1 MRFSENKRNLLRSM
15 AKNTVHKAENGAT
28 HLIVPGSLE
37 LEARRRIFNC
47 ITESPGLH
55 FREIQ
60 RRTGLATGSTD
71 YHIHFLHKNG
81 LIRTER
87 DKNYVRYY
95 PLTKNW
101 SEEEKETL
109 NLLRN
114 TKMRHIL
121 IFLLEKKRS
130 TPLKIAES
138 TGISVSTLS
147 WYLKQLKEK
156 NIISEKKK
164 GRFRLYKINEPDKIV
179 KYLVAHKSSFLD
191 TVVDRFIE
199 TWEF

>member
-1 MRFSENKRNLLRSM
+1 M
-15 AKNTVHKAENGAT
+15 NGA
-28 HLIVPGSLE
+28 LDLE
-37 LEARRRIFNC
+37 VRKRVFNC
-47 ITESPGLH
+47 VVESPGLH

-60 RRTGLATGSTD
+60 RRTGLATGSID
-71 YHIHFLHKNG
+71 YHLHFLHKNG

-95 PLTKNW
+95 PMTKNW
-101 SEEEKETL
+101 TEEEKEVL

-114 TKMRHIL
+114 TKIRHIL
-121 IFLLEKKRS
+121 IHLLEKKKS
-130 TPLKIAES
+130 TPLKISEA
-138 TGISVSTLS
+138 TGISLSTLS
-147 WYLKQLKEK
+147 WYLKQLQGRGA
-156 NIISEKKK
+156 ISQKKK
-164 GRFRLYKINEPDKIV
+164 GRFRFYKINDPDTIV

>member
-1 MRFSENKRNLLRSM
+1 M
-15 AKNTVHKAENGAT
+15 NGQQ
-28 HLIVPGSLE
+28 HLE
-37 LEARRRIFNC
+37 LEVRRRIFNC

-60 RRTGLATGSTD
+60 RRTQLATGSID

-95 PLTKNW
+95 AVDRNW
-101 SEEEKETL
+101 SEEEKEIL

-121 IFLLEKKRS
+121 IFLLEAKKS
-130 TPLKIAES
+130 TPLKISEY
-138 TGISVSTLS
+138 TQISLSTLS
-147 WYLKQLKEK
+147 WYLKQLQAKG
-156 NIISEKKK
+156 IISQKKK
-164 GRFRLYKINEPDKIV
+164 GRFRVYKIDNPDTIV

>member
-1 MRFSENKRNLLRSM
+1 MN
-15 AKNTVHKAENGAT
+15 
-28 HLIVPGSLE
+28 GSLE
-37 LEARRRIFNC
+37 LEVRRRIFNC
-47 ITESPGLH
+47 INESPGLH

-60 RRTGLATGSTD
+60 RRTGLATGSID

-81 LIRTER
+81 LIRVER
-87 DKNYVRYY
+87 DKNYARYY

-101 SEEEKETL
+101 SEEEKEIL
-109 NLLRN
+109 ALLRN
-114 TKMRHIL
+114 TKIRHIL
-121 IFLLEKKRS
+121 IFILEKKKS

-138 TGISVSTLS
+138 TGISLSTLS

-156 NIISEKKK
+156 NIISERKK
-164 GRFRLYKINEPDKIV
+164 GRFRFYRVNEPDMIV

-191 TVVDRFIE
+191 VAVDRFIE

>member
-1 MRFSENKRNLLRSM
+1 MLM
-15 AKNTVHKAENGAT
+15 NG
-28 HLIVPGSLE
+28 HHSLD
-37 LEARRRIFNC
+37 LDVRRQIYNC
-47 ITESPGLH
+47 IAESPGLH

-60 RRTGLATGSTD
+60 RRTGLATGSID

-101 SEEEKETL
+101 SEEEKGVL

-130 TPLKIAES
+130 TPLKIAEA
-138 TGISVSTLS
+138 TGISFSTLS

-156 NIISEKKK
+156 NIISERKK
-164 GRFRLYKINEPDKIV
+164 GRFRFYKINEPDIIV

>member
-1 MRFSENKRNLLRSM
+1 MDGQQ
-15 AKNTVHKAENGAT
+15 H
-28 HLIVPGSLE
+28 LE
-37 LEARRRIFNC
+37 LEVRRRIYIC
-47 ITESPGLH
+47 IAESPGLH

-60 RRTGLATGSTD
+60 RRTGLATGSID

-81 LIRTER
+81 MIRTER

-101 SEEEKETL
+101 SEEEKEVL

-121 IFLLEKKRS
+121 IFLLEMKKS
-130 TPLKIAES
+130 TPLKISEY
-138 TGISVSTLS
+138 TGISLSTLS
-147 WYLKQLKEK
+147 WYLKQLQTKGV
-156 NIISEKKK
+156 ISQKKK
-164 GRFRLYKINEPDKIV
+164 GRFRFYRVEDPEKIV

-191 TVVDRFIE
+191 TIVDRFIE

>member
-1 MRFSENKRNLLRSM
+1 MN
-15 AKNTVHKAENGAT
+15 
-28 HLIVPGSLE
+28 GSLD
-37 LEARRRIFNC
+37 LEVRRRIFNC
-47 ITESPGLH
+47 INESPGLH

-60 RRTGLATGSTD
+60 RRTNLATGSID
-71 YHIHFLHKNG
+71 YHLHFLHKNG
-81 LIRTER
+81 LVRTER

-101 SEEEKETL
+101 SDEEKSIIA
-109 NLLRN
+109 LLRN
-114 TKMRHIL
+114 TKVRHVL
-121 IFLLEKKRS
+121 IFLIEKKRS

-138 TGISVSTLS
+138 TGISLSTLS

-156 NIISEKKK
+156 NIISERKK
-164 GRFRLYKINEPDKIV
+164 GRFRIYRVNDPELIV
-179 KYLVAHKSSFLD
+179 KYLVAHKASFLD